1 MYHTFKYVKDKY
13 RTNDSSDLFQQLA
26 TNSPLL
32 SVPHTITTTMLHT
45 IVLLLSRLNECLAC
59 FNPWLFVPPQS
70 LDKRTS
76 WLQALSLSLSYAI
89 IEPIAVLA
97 IQTSVTPP
105 WVLALCLPPLGATVA
120 FISLALRDTEFPENL
135 ASTKD
140 KEEPINPNQRSKT
153 KSITALLPSVL
164 STAVINAAFLLFSQ
178 SLYASRI
185 QQRYHITHILG
196 PFAIV
201 INLVC
206 RYSDYEIYKQTGR
219 PVALRE
225 LCRSSVYGPAVSCLV
240 VLFSA
245 RLGVR
250 MMVGVGP
257 FLAFQRLGFDEADGM
272 YPEPV

>member
-1 MYHTFKYVKDKY
+1 
-13 RTNDSSDLFQQLA
+13 
-26 TNSPLL
+26 
-32 SVPHTITTTMLHT
+32 MLHT
-45 IVLLLSRLNECLAC
+45 IVLLLSRLSECLAC
-59 FNPWLFVPPQS
+59 FNPWLFIPPQS
-70 LDKRTS
+70 LNKRTS
-76 WLQALSLSLSYAI
+76 WLQALSLSFSYAI
-89 IEPIAVLA
+89 IEPFAVLA
-97 IQTSVTPP
+97 MQASVTPP
-105 WVLALCLPPLGATVA
+105 WVLALCLPPLGTTVA

-153 KSITALLPSVL
+153 KSILALLPSVL

-196 PFAIV
+196 PFAVV